1 MRTPLSFTASEQE
14 VTWSGKDA
22 RFSFTQSCALRWLAS
37 AECEEM
43 RRELENARLLEELAA
58 LRAEKVRAE
67 EALRAEAADLRER
80 ILDLEAE
87 VILFLNTSINK

>member
-1 MRTPLSFTASEQE
+1 MSSGCLRTKTVLE
-14 VTWSGKDA
+14 V
-22 RFSFTQSCALRWLAS
+22 L
-37 AECEEM
+37 
-43 RRELENARLLEELAA
+43 ELENARLLEELAA

-87 VILFLNTSINK
+87 VILFLNTTESSINILDFCFISRSFQRNSGTIKRS